1 MPSVFVLGLHWYP
14 PEGLT
19 AVFYLPALIG
29 LYRILLHT
37 VVNGWG
43 RKKHRYKDLIAT
55 SMMKFQGRQTVNH
68 MLVMSLLIA
77 GAYFASF
84 YTPML
89 STGAMMGYDSR
100 PVDYAYHYRGDQR
113 LPTKQEVEAL
123 AQEYGVTITSWAE
136 APMARLAVDGYAH
149 VETQGP
155 VGVTWESK
163 YREVLCSELLL
174 SQPAYTALT
183 GEEVG
188 LLPGEISGIF
198 DAEGS
203 GQAVFSDD
211 ATLVTNYLTGE
222 RLSVTPIEPRKHDIL
237 FGRFVMN
244 DADYKKLT
252 AGLPDS
258 WQETMVFFNVADCE
272 NSYDF
277 AKALFNRIVDA
288 SGPEVA
294 VIDAWDPVG
303 RDRDMKETG
312 SYWPD
317 ESPVSYDQRDS
328 SEFRLYWQY
337 MPQFRVMD
345 KADYIRTLAVFLIL
359 FIFIAIICFAAVFV
373 IAFTRCM
380 TIALISHQV
389 YEDMRKLGA
398 SNAFLCDSIRGQVSK
413 VFLVPALTGTCL
425 IYGFYAMILYFN
437 DNRLSVQELAGMA
450 ACLML
455 IAAVSG
461 LLYGVYRFTLHRVCR
476 VLKVRTS

>member
-1 MPSVFVLGLHWYP
+1 MKHFSEVYSYLRRKNKKQYGLLAGCCFFSVLLITAYVCMMRSPTILNVLPEGGDSRKQVMMIFVLAVIGCGVFTTYAASLFFRQKSKETGVFLALGAKRSLLKREQNQELAVLSLGACAGGAVLGGPLAWALWQLFRIFVVDTEQMSLTFDPQAYILAAVFSIFVIAALFFLGSRSIQKTNILDIVQQSRKSEPIREVPRWWGILGIGLLILGGFLGYIMPSVFVLGLHWYP

-163 YREVLCSELLL
+163 YREVLCSELFL

-211 ATLVTNYLTGE
+211 ATLVTN
-222 RLSVTPIEPRKHDIL
+222 
-237 FGRFVMN
+237 
-244 DADYKKLT
+244 
-252 AGLPDS
+252 
-258 WQETMVFFNVADCE
+258 
-272 NSYDF
+272 
-277 AKALFNRIVDA
+277 
-288 SGPEVA
+288 
-294 VIDAWDPVG
+294 
-303 RDRDMKETG
+303 
-312 SYWPD
+312 
-317 ESPVSYDQRDS
+317 
-328 SEFRLYWQY
+328 
-337 MPQFRVMD
+337 
-345 KADYIRTLAVFLIL
+345 
-359 FIFIAIICFAAVFV
+359 
-373 IAFTRCM
+373 
-380 TIALISHQV
+380 
-389 YEDMRKLGA
+389 
-398 SNAFLCDSIRGQVSK
+398 
-413 VFLVPALTGTCL
+413 
-425 IYGFYAMILYFN
+425 
-437 DNRLSVQELAGMA
+437 
-450 ACLML
+450 
-455 IAAVSG
+455 
-461 LLYGVYRFTLHRVCR
+461 
-476 VLKVRTS
+476 